1 MPLPLPWW
9 NLLLDG
15 KLHHLTLAHTT
26 YRSISSLKTAIYREA
41 SERGIGVVI
50 HQPKFED
57 LLLVQAWTPNK
68 AGYSPNSPD
77 LRHGHGREAS
87 IEMPTWGETVD
98 FLKAS
103 ASRPSV
109 MDPVQRFQQLR
120 QMLVLPQPRS
130 SGPAPEVEDPDLI
143 QERELCTCGLGNA
156 SGAQVHEPSCK
167 VWG

>member
-26 YRSISSLKTAIYREA
+26 YGSLSSLKTAIYREA
-41 SERGIGVVI
+41 SERGISAVV

-57 LLLVQAWTPNK
+57 LLLVQAWTPNRD
-68 AGYSPNSPD
+68 GYSPISPN
-77 LRHGHGREAS
+77 LKPGHGPIAS
-87 IEMPTWGETVD
+87 TEMPTWEETVN
-98 FLKAS
+98 FIRAS
-103 ASRPSV
+103 ASRPV
-109 MDPVQRFQQLR
+109 MDPVQRFQQLQ

-143 QERELCTCGLGNA
+143 QEREHCTCGLGNA